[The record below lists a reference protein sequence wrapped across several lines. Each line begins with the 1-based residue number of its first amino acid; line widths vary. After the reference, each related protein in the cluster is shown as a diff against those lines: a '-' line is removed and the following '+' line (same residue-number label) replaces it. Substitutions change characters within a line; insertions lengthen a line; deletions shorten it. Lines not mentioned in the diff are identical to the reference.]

1 MYANP
6 YTHPASRRPASG
18 SSRRRRL
25 DACRNS
31 CERLG
36 LEKKVCAASFEKPA
50 PEQNQDHVEPCRWV
64 LPLPARPWH
73 ALHRRSK
80 KQSHQQYMGSTST
93 PCFPTHKLGRVSGA
107 CIVVDTCELSASW
120 NPCLLTACFEVLAS
134 LVIQSSSTCRLEGM
148 FFEPFGAGFGCLGA
162 HVRSWCAFR
171 AEMKKVHVYACEH
184 SHTHTHRD
192 THRHTNTNRQTD
204 GQTWSTVEALGT
216 TLHRSSRTAIGE

>member
-93 PCFPTHKLGRVSGA
+93 PCFPTPRLPHKLARVSGA
-107 CIVVDTCELSASW
+107 CIVADTCELSASW

-134 LVIQSSSTCRLEGM
+134 LGIQSSSTCRLEGM
-148 FFEPFGAGFGCLGA
+148 FILRALWCGFRL
-162 HVRSWCAFR
+162 SWCACQVLVR
-171 AEMKKVHVYACEH
+171 V
-184 SHTHTHRD
+184 S
-192 THRHTNTNRQTD
+192 
-204 GQTWSTVEALGT
+204 G
-216 TLHRSSRTAIGE
+216 